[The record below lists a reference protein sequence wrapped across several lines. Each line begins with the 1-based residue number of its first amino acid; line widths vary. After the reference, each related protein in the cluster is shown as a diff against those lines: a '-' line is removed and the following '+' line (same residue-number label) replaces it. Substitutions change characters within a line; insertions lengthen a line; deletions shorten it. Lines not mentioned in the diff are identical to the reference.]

1 MMTVQK
7 SGVAQ
12 LFDLVREDMLA
23 LDRQMERSLACDV
36 ALIKM
41 MAAHLNQMRGK
52 RLRPALLLLICKAC
66 DRISPAA
73 VKAAASIELL
83 HTATLVHDD
92 VIDDSDLRRGL
103 DTLNAVWG
111 DNSSV
116 LMGDFIFARAFN
128 TLLDTGSP
136 RLTPIFAR
144 AIERMSQGEL
154 LQVDLRQ
161 GGAITEESY
170 FTVIREKTASLF
182 GAATEMGGVIC
193 GADDT
198 TAERFRAMGEAVGVA
213 FQLTDDLLDYQGAE
227 DVTGKPTG
235 GEDLRGGKLTLP
247 IIYTQRIAEGADR
260 ERLDMLVRDPDVD
273 RNWPEIL
280 EFVHRCDGIGY
291 TMQEARRYV
300 DEALTGLDLL
310 PRSSSQEAVAQL
322 LEFILSREH

>member
-1 MMTVQK
+1 MMPVPK
-7 SGVAQ
+7 SGVTQ
-12 LFDLVREDMLA
+12 LLDMVSEDMLA
-23 LDRQMERSLACDV
+23 LDRQMERSLASDV
-36 ALIKM
+36 ALIKL

-52 RLRPALLLLICKAC
+52 RLRPALLLLICKAFG
-66 DRISPAA
+66 RVSPAA
-73 VKAAASIELL
+73 VKAAASVELL

-92 VIDDSDLRRGL
+92 VVDDSDLRRGL

-116 LMGDFIFARAFN
+116 LMGDFIFARAF
-128 TLLDTGSP
+128 TALLDTGSP
-136 RLTPIFAR
+136 RLLPIFAR
-144 AIERMSQGEL
+144 AVDRMSQGEL

-182 GAATEMGGVIC
+182 GAATEMGGVLC

-198 TAERFRAMGEAVGVA
+198 TAERFRALGEAVGVA
-213 FQLTDDLLDYQGAE
+213 FQLTDDLLDFQGAE

-235 GEDLRGGKLTLP
+235 GEDLRGGKVTLP
-247 IIYTQRIAEGADR
+247 IIYAQRLAEGADR
-260 ERLDMLVRDPDVD
+260 ERLDLLVHDPEVD

-280 EFVHRCDGIGY
+280 GLVHRYDGIGY
-291 TMQEARRYV
+291 TLQEARRYV
-300 DEALTGLDLL
+300 DEAVSGLDLL
-310 PRSSSQEAVAQL
+310 PRSSAREAVAQL

>member
-1 MMTVQK
+1 MPVPK
-7 SGVAQ
+7 SGVAR
-12 LFDLVREDMLA
+12 LLDEVREEMKA
-23 LDRQMERSLACDV
+23 LDHQLERSLASEV
-36 ALIKM
+36 SLIKV

-52 RLRPALLLLICKAC
+52 RLRPALLLMICRAH
-66 DRISPAA
+66 DRVSPVA
-73 VKAAASIELL
+73 VKAAVSVELL

-116 LMGDFIFARAFN
+116 LMGDFIFARAFT
-128 TLLDTGSP
+128 TLLDTGNP

-144 AIERMSQGEL
+144 AIDRMSQGEL

-161 GGAITEESY
+161 GGGITEEDY

-182 GAATEMGGVIC
+182 GAATEMGGVLC

-198 TAERFRAMGEAVGVA
+198 TAERYRALGEAIGVA
-213 FQLTDDLLDYQGAE
+213 FQLTDDLLDYQGE
-227 DVTGKPTG
+227 PDVTGKPTG
-235 GEDLRGGKLTLP
+235 GEDLRGGKVTLP
-247 IIYTQRIAEGADR
+247 IIFAQRMAEGTDR
-260 ERLDMLVRDPDVD
+260 ERLDLLVRDPDVD

-280 EFVHRCDGIGY
+280 EFVEGHDGIGY
-291 TMQEARRYV
+291 TLKEARRHV
-300 DEALTGLDLL
+300 DEAVAGLELL
-310 PRSSSQEAVAQL
+310 PDGSARESIVHL